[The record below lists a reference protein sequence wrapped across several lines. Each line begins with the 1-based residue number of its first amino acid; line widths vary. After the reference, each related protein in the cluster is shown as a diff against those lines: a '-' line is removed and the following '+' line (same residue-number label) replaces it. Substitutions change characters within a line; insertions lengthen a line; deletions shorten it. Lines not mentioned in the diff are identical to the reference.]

1 MVRGNNSVFCSS
13 FAGSGH
19 GYTIKQNITL
29 CPGHQYALTFD
40 LDMLSCA
47 ASGGDVAWQA
57 WAAGQ
62 ELGSSQ
68 PGFTVPDGGTGIGPL
83 YLNALPSGPKGSGTP
98 GSADYNSYQYD
109 PTGVQAYT
117 ELALVFSCVNYWL
130 IDIVMGQLDNV
141 AMYQTN

>member
-1 MVRGNNSVFCSS
+1 MGIDSAFCSS
-13 FAGSGH
+13 FAGDGQ
-19 GYTIKQNITL
+19 GFVVKQNITL

-40 LDMLSCA
+40 LDLLGCDF
-47 ASGGDVAWQA
+47 GGDGAWQA

-62 ELGSSQ
+62 LLGSSQ

-98 GSADYNSYQYD
+98 GSADQNSYQYD
-109 PTGVQAYT
+109 PTGVQVYT
-117 ELALVFSCVNYWL
+117 QLELVFSCVNEFFL
-130 IDIVMGQLDNV
+130 DIIFGQLDNV